1 MLFPGEW
8 TTLLEDLLSRISV
21 HHGHMLWSY
30 VSWLHTR
37 TETWCSLTFDSC
49 LLWLRYRPDRLWA
62 RARIQKKALSHTRK
76 FIYYLKAILLTQPS
90 GTGFPINF
98 SFFPSLFQN
107 HIDISQFYICLGMA
121 SIIFLAST
129 CFSAHRDL
137 QTHFRSLL
145 YFLVDISTAVVSP
158 VGGRHK
164 YIYLFIYFSLIET
177 DVQQQD
183 IRYSI

>member
-1 MLFPGEW
+1 MNN
-8 TTLLEDLLSRISV
+8 SV
-21 HHGHMLWSY
+21 RGPAFKNQCASWSY

-164 YIYLFIYFSLIET
+164 YIYLFIFFFLIET